1 MHSTMKTF
9 GIILIVIFSV
19 SCGPSAPQ
27 MKTRDV
33 VERTHKCFLVRGTCK
48 SECNSWE
55 YEYVYCN
62 AGPCCVMRKYE
73 SVARLSST
81 PKYTT

>member
-1 MHSTMKTF
+1 MQSAMKLF
-9 GIILIVIFSV
+9 FIFLIFVFSV

-33 VERTHKCFLVRGTCK
+33 LERTHKCFLVGGECK
-48 SECNSWE
+48 SECSSWE
-55 YEYVYCN
+55 YEYVFCYT
-62 AGPCCVMRKYE
+62 GPCCVMREYKRVE
-73 SVARLSST
+73 KFSNT